1 MKDVLLIDDHSIVRT
16 GVANVIRG
24 KFTGVNIIQSD
35 NILSAY
41 SNLEKR
47 DFDLAIID
55 IKLPGGSTLDLV
67 KHINENSPSTKILMF
82 SGLDEAQYGERYLK
96 LNVNGFLSKNE
107 PVEEILNAIDE
118 ILNGN
123 LYMSDELKVKLNSK
137 KLRKDKNPVEQ
148 LSTRELEVLSYILDG
163 YGNLEIA
170 TELDLKNSTVS
181 TYKKRLMEKFEVNN
195 VLDLVEKYKLYAS

>member
-1 MKDVLLIDDHSIVRT
+1 MKNILIIDDHSIVRT
-16 GVANVIRG
+16 GVANVIRA
-24 KFTGVNIIQSD
+24 KLDDTNIVQSD
-35 NILSAY
+35 NVTDAY
-41 SNLEKR
+41 KKIGERS
-47 DFDLAIID
+47 FDLAIID

-67 KHINENSPSTKILMF
+67 KHINQHSSSTKVLMF

-96 LNVNGFLSKNE
+96 LDVNGFLSKNE
-107 PVEEILNAIDE
+107 PVEEILNAIE
-118 ILNGN
+118 IISKGG
-123 LYMSDELKVKLNSK
+123 LYMSTELESKMNSK

-181 TYKKRLMEKFEVNN
+181 TYKKRLMEKFEVSN
-195 VLDLVEKYKLYAS
+195 VLDLVEKYKMYVA

>member
-1 MKDVLLIDDHSIVRT
+1 MKNILIIDDHSIVRT
-16 GVANVIRG
+16 GVANVIRA
-24 KFTGVNIIQSD
+24 KLVDTNIVQSD
-35 NILSAY
+35 NVTDAY
-41 SNLEKR
+41 KKIGERS
-47 DFDLAIID
+47 FDLAIID

-67 KHINENSPSTKILMF
+67 KHINQHSSSTKVLMF

-96 LNVNGFLSKNE
+96 LDVNGFLSKNE
-107 PVEEILNAIDE
+107 PVEEILKAIE
-118 ILNGN
+118 IISKGG
-123 LYMSDELKVKLNSK
+123 LYMSTELESKMNSK

-181 TYKKRLMEKFEVNN
+181 TYKKRLMEKFEVSN
-195 VLDLVEKYKLYAS
+195 VLDLVEKYKMYVA